1 MLYFEKIM
9 GTSLTPYETG
19 ESKKQ
24 QVATMF
30 NNVAGTYDFLNHF
43 FSVGIDKL
51 WRRKL
56 VNLIGI
62 NRPKL
67 ILDVATGIADLAIAE
82 TRLQPDKIIGVDIS
96 EKMLDVGREKI
107 KKYPNIELQT
117 GDSEN
122 LQFPENTFD
131 AVSVSFGV
139 RNFENVPAGLSE
151 MRRVLK
157 PKGKVFILEFSKPS
171 NWLVQKLYYFYF
183 CNVLPFVGKLISKD
197 ARAYTYL
204 PESVRLFPDGQ
215 KFVEL
220 LQQAGYKNI
229 ECKPLTFGISTIYIG
244 EK

>member
-1 MLYFEKIM
+1 M
-9 GTSLTPYETG
+9 GTPLTPYNTS

-67 ILDVATGIADLAIAE
+67 ILDVATGTADLAIAE

-215 KFVEL
+215 KW
-220 LQQAGYKNI
+220 
-229 ECKPLTFGISTIYIG
+229 
-244 EK
+244 

>member
-1 MLYFEKIM
+1 M
-9 GTSLTPYETG
+9 GTPLTPYNTS

-56 VNLIGI
+56 VKLIGKT
-62 NRPKL
+62 NPKM
-67 ILDVATGIADLAIAE
+67 ILDVATGTADLAIAE
-82 TRLQPDKIIGVDIS
+82 TKLNPTKIIGVDIS

-107 KKYPNIELQT
+107 KSYPSIELQL

-122 LQFPENTFD
+122 LQFTENTFD

-157 PKGKVFILEFSKPS
+157 PSGKVFILEFSKPG

-183 CNVLPFVGKLISKD
+183 CNVLPFVGKLVSKD

-204 PESVRLFPDGQ
+204 PESVRMFPDGQ
-215 KFVEL
+215 KFVALMQE
-220 LQQAGYKNI
+220 AGYKNI

>member
-1 MLYFEKIM
+1 M
-9 GTSLTPYETG
+9 GTPITPYNSG

-56 VNLIGI
+56 VKLIGKTK
-62 NRPKL
+62 PKM
-67 ILDVATGIADLAIAE
+67 ILDVATGTADLAIAE
-82 TRLQPDKIIGVDIS
+82 TRLNPTKIIGVDIS

-107 KKYPNIELQT
+107 KSYPCIELQL

-139 RNFENVPAGLSE
+139 RNFENVPQ
-151 MRRVLK
+151 VY
-157 PKGKVFILEFSKPS
+157 PK
-171 NWLVQKLYYFYF
+171 
-183 CNVLPFVGKLISKD
+183 C
-197 ARAYTYL
+197 
-204 PESVRLFPDGQ
+204 
-215 KFVEL
+215 
-220 LQQAGYKNI
+220 AGY
-229 ECKPLTFGISTIYIG
+229 
-244 EK
+244 

>member
-1 MLYFEKIM
+1 MYFEKIM
-9 GTSLTPYETG
+9 GTPLTPYETG

-62 NRPKL
+62 NQPKL
-67 ILDVATGIADLAIAE
+67 ILDVATGTADLAIAE

-157 PKGKVFILEFSKPS
+157 PKGKVFILEFSKPN

>member
-1 MLYFEKIM
+1 
-9 GTSLTPYETG
+9 
-19 ESKKQ
+19 
-24 QVATMF
+24 MF

-56 VNLIGI
+56 VKLIGKT
-62 NRPKL
+62 NPKM
-67 ILDVATGIADLAIAE
+67 ILDVATGTADLAIAE
-82 TRLQPDKIIGVDIS
+82 TKLNPTKIIGVDIS

-107 KKYPNIELQT
+107 KSYPSIELQL

-122 LQFPENTFD
+122 LQFTENTFD

-157 PKGKVFILEFSKPS
+157 PSGKVFILEFSKPG

-183 CNVLPFVGKLISKD
+183 CNVLPFVGKLVSKD

-204 PESVRLFPDGQ
+204 PESVRMFPDGQ
-215 KFVEL
+215 KFVALMQE
-220 LQQAGYKNI
+220 AGYKNI

>member
-9 GTSLTPYETG
+9 GTPLTPYNTG

-56 VNLIGI
+56 VKLIGKTH
-62 NRPKL
+62 PKM
-67 ILDVATGIADLAIAE
+67 ILDVATGTADLAIAE
-82 TRLQPDKIIGVDIS
+82 TKLNPDKIIGVDIS
-96 EKMLDVGREKI
+96 DKMLDVGREKI
-107 KKYPNIELQT
+107 KSYPSIELQL

-122 LQFPENTFD
+122 LQFSENTFD

-139 RNFENVPAGLSE
+139 RNFENVPAGLAE

-157 PKGKVFILEFSKPS
+157 PSGKVFILEFSKPG

-183 CNVLPFVGKLISKD
+183 CNVLPFVGKLVSKD

-204 PESVRLFPDGQ
+204 PESVRMFPDGQ
-215 KFVEL
+215 KFVAL
-220 LQQAGYKNI
+220 MQQAGYKNI

>member
-67 ILDVATGIADLAIAE
+67 ILDVATGTADLAIAE

-139 RNFENVPAGLSE
+139 RNFECAGW
-151 MRRVLK
+151 
-157 PKGKVFILEFSKPS
+157 FI
-171 NWLVQKLYYFYF
+171 
-183 CNVLPFVGKLISKD
+183 
-197 ARAYTYL
+197 
-204 PESVRLFPDGQ
+204 
-215 KFVEL
+215 
-220 LQQAGYKNI
+220 
-229 ECKPLTFGISTIYIG
+229 
-244 EK
+244 